1 MPPPDTQPKVVVV
14 DDDPLVLR
22 MISRWLERRG
32 YATHTTVSSSEARR
46 LVHEQDPALVITDL
60 HLQGESALALVD
72 ELQQTRTI
80 VMSGNISALPT
91 TSRRDNLVALG
102 KPFTP
107 ATLDKMMLELLESDG
122 QRDG

>member
-1 MPPPDTQPKVVVV
+1 MSPPATPPKVVVV

-22 MISRWLERRG
+22 MISRWLERKG
-32 YATHTTVSSSEARR
+32 YATHTTVSGSEARR
-46 LVHEQDPALVITDL
+46 LVHEESPALVITDL

-80 VMSGNISALPT
+80 VMSGNIAALPS
-91 TSRRDNLVALG
+91 TSHRANLIAVG

-107 ATLDKMMLELLESDG
+107 ATLDRLMRDLLEPEG
-122 QRDG
+122 